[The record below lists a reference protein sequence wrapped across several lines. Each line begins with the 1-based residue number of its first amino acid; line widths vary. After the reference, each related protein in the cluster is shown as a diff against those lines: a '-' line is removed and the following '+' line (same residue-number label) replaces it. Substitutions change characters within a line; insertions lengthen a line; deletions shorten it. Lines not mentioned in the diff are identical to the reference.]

1 MQNKSKRKTKDINEL
16 LTKSPEGIS
25 ARLPDEN
32 NLNEII
38 GTITPNKE
46 SLYYGGSFDVKI
58 KLPDDYPF
66 SAPDCKMI
74 TKIYHPN
81 INSDNGF
88 ICINILKKDW
98 SAVKTLLQVMLGIQI
113 LLDNPNPDDFLVY
126 DIAEE
131 YIKRNDKFKDTAKKW
146 VELYAKK

>member
-1 MQNKSKRKTKDINEL
+1 MKSKRLNKDINDL
-16 LTKSPEGIS
+16 INKAPEGIS
-25 ARLPDEN
+25 GRLVDEN
-32 NLNEII
+32 NLKEII
-38 GTITPNKE
+38 GTVTPNKD

-58 KLPDDYPF
+58 IIPDDFPF
-66 SAPDCKMI
+66 NPPDCKMI

-81 INSDNGF
+81 INSENGY
-88 ICINILKKDW
+88 ICLNILKKDW
-98 SAVKTLLQVMLGIQI
+98 SSVKTLTQIMLGIQI

-131 YIKRNDKFKDTAKKW
+131 YVKRNEKFRETAKKW

>member
-1 MQNKSKRKTKDINEL
+1 MQKKIKRKTKDVNEL

-32 NLNEII
+32 NINEII

-58 KLPDDYPF
+58 ILPDDYPF

-81 INSDNGF
+81 INSDNGY

-131 YIKRNDKFKDTAKKW
+131 YIKRNDKFQETAKKW

>member
-1 MQNKSKRKTKDINEL
+1 MKSKRLNKDINDL
-16 LTKSPEGIS
+16 INKAPEGIS
-25 ARLPDEN
+25 GRLVDEN
-32 NLNEII
+32 NLKEII
-38 GTITPNKE
+38 GTVTPNKD

-58 KLPDDYPF
+58 KIPDDFPF
-66 SAPDCKMI
+66 NPPDCKMI

-81 INSDNGF
+81 INSENGY
-88 ICINILKKDW
+88 ICLNILKKDW
-98 SAVKTLLQVMLGIQI
+98 SSVKTLTQVMLGIQV

-131 YIKRNDKFKDTAKKW
+131 YVKRNEKFRETAKKW